1 LDFTFLILDVY
12 GELFCE
18 SFVKYVYLV
27 LKLFRFSDFLN
38 NSLVV
43 YEQEELGTISL
54 PDIAVVVT
62 LHNSLVVL
70 LFLFL

>member
-12 GELFCE
+12 GELCE
-18 SFVKYVYLV
+18 
-27 LKLFRFSDFLN
+27 
-38 NSLVV
+38 SLVV

-70 LFLFL
+70 LFLFI